1 MLKLALRNILR
12 HIVRT
17 AMTLAVII
25 FGVASLILSGGFVED
40 MFFQLGES
48 IIRSQ
53 SGHLQ
58 VQKAGFFARGG
69 RSPHQYLIDQP
80 DALREAIAQLPQID
94 DAMLRMSFSGL
105 LSNGRSDWPI
115 MGEGIEPDKEARLG
129 THLRITAGR
138 QLVSTD
144 TNGILLGDGVARTLK
159 LKPADTV
166 TLLVTTAEGALNTR
180 ELEVVGIFQSFS
192 KEFDARAVRIPLAA
206 AQELVSSPSANT
218 VVIALKNTPD
228 TESVAASLQA
238 RLDGNVLEVKTWQ
251 ELNDFYANTVAKY
264 YRQFGV
270 LQGIILVMVLLS
282 VGNSVNMSVFERI
295 GEFGT
300 MMALGNNR
308 LQIFKLVVIENLVL
322 GTIGAFAGVVVG
334 TALAL
339 AISAIGIP
347 MPPPPNAN
355 IGYTALIRVVPSVLL
370 LAFFVGLLAT
380 VAAALFPASR
390 VARTPVAEAL
400 RQNY

>member
-1 MLKLALRNILR
+1 
-12 HIVRT
+12 
-17 AMTLAVII
+17 MTLAVII

-80 DALREAIAQLPQID
+80 DALREAIAQLPKID
-94 DAMLRMSFSGL
+94 DVMLRMSFSGL

-138 QLVSTD
+138 QLASTD

-166 TLLVTTAEGALNTR
+166 TLLVTTAEGALNTQ

-251 ELNDFYANTVAKY
+251 ELNDFYANTVALY
-264 YRQFGV
+264 ERQFGV

-339 AISAIGIP
+339 AISAVGIP

-370 LAFFVGLLAT
+370 LAFAVGLLAT

>member
-138 QLVSTD
+138 QLASTD

-251 ELNDFYANTVAKY
+251 ELNDFYANTVALY
-264 YRQFGV
+264 ERQFGV

-322 GTIGAFAGVVVG
+322 GTIGAVAGVVVG

-339 AISAIGIP
+339 AISAVGIP

>member
-1 MLKLALRNILR
+1 
-12 HIVRT
+12 
-17 AMTLAVII
+17 MTLAVIV

-80 DALREAIAQLPQID
+80 DAVRESIAQLPQID
-94 DAMLRMSFSGL
+94 DVMLRMSFSGL

-115 MGEGIEPDKEARLG
+115 IGEGVEPDKEARLG

-138 QLVSTD
+138 QLTSTD

-159 LKPADTV
+159 LKAADSV
-166 TLLVTTAEGALNTR
+166 TLLLTTAEGALNTQ
-180 ELEVVGIFQSFS
+180 EFQVVGIFQSFS

-206 AQELVSSPSANT
+206 AQELVNSPSANT

-228 TESVAASLQA
+228 TESVAALLQA
-238 RLDGNVLEVKTWQ
+238 RLDGKILEVKTWQ
-251 ELNDFYANTVAKY
+251 ELNDFYASTVALY
-264 YRQFGV
+264 ERQFGV

-308 LQIFKLVVIENLVL
+308 LHIFKLVVIENLVL
-322 GTIGAFAGVVVG
+322 GTIGAFAGVVIG

-339 AISAIGIP
+339 AISAVGIP

-370 LAFFVGLLAT
+370 LAFAVGLLAT

-390 VARTPVAEAL
+390 VARTPVSEAL

>member
-1 MLKLALRNILR
+1 
-12 HIVRT
+12 
-17 AMTLAVII
+17 MTLAVII

-251 ELNDFYANTVAKY
+251 ELNDFYANTVALY
-264 YRQFGV
+264 ERQFGV